1 MKILHLA
8 LVGLLFSSP
17 AYTAVQC
24 PDTDV
29 IRENLEAFL
38 DRPEDNDNFEKGK
51 IMLDGQSW
59 TFDSN
64 LTNTDI
70 SGIKSLNPQI
80 DALDERTCNYLIY
93 PTDTALEDVSLTLT
107 LGREKPQPD

>member
-1 MKILHLA
+1 MKAFYIG
-8 LVGLLFSSP
+8 LVSLLVSSP
-17 AYTAVQC
+17 TYAAVQC
-24 PDTDV
+24 PDISL

-51 IMLDGQSW
+51 IMLDGKSW

-64 LTNTDI
+64 LTNTEVSD
-70 SGIKSLNPQI
+70 IKSLNPQI
-80 DALDERTCNYLIY
+80 DALDERTCNYLLY
-93 PTDTALEDVSLTLT
+93 PADTALEDASLALT